1 MSLLNRFPQ
10 QPLLRLSA
18 SPSTGMMSS
27 SLLLL
32 TTYMFK
38 YDSIHGPWK
47 HHELKVKDSKTLLFG
62 EKPVTVFGVR
72 NPEEIPWG
80 ETGAD
85 FVVESTGIFTDKD
98 KAAAHLKGGAKKV
111 IISAPSKDA
120 PMFVVGV
127 NENDYKPD
135 FIFWLSF
142 WLSFVLSEKS
152 VHVSL
157 SSEQDTAQKFEEDTM
172 VWSAI
177 VTETYMFKYN
187 SVHGPWKH
195 HELKVK
201 DSKILL
207 FGEKPVTVF
216 SNVFENSLMEHPV
229 ALPPYAMRKIT
240 YIAPASQYS
249 LHDTVLRVGSSKELQ
264 RKLPCFRFSEG
275 KVESQFFEDNGFGS
289 SFDAFAS

>member
-1 MSLLNRFPQ
+1 MPLLLKDVIAQ
-10 QPLLRLSA
+10 SISSTTSSSSLRLSLNRNDELFA
-18 SPSTGMMSS
+18 SSPHGSLHSLGIASS
-27 SLLLL
+27 DLIFYSI
-32 TTYMFK
+32 TYMFK

-98 KAAAHLKGGAKKV
+98 KAAAHLK
-111 IISAPSKDA
+111 
-120 PMFVVGV
+120 
-127 NENDYKPD
+127 
-135 FIFWLSF
+135 
-142 WLSFVLSEKS
+142 
-152 VHVSL
+152 
-157 SSEQDTAQKFEEDTM
+157 
-172 VWSAI
+172 
-177 VTETYMFKYN
+177 TYMFKYN

-216 SNVFENSLMEHPV
+216 SVRVDVGKMIKNNSDMRLAERDDPDAINTIVVVINVFENSLMEHPV

-264 RKLPCFRFSEG
+264 RKLPCFRFLNLLRHC
-275 KVESQFFEDNGFGS
+275 F
-289 SFDAFAS
+289 